1 MMTKRGTRPFR
12 WLSAHPLAMPLLLAA
27 CSGAGAGGG
36 SAAEPGPE
44 SGDVLAP
51 TLPGAPNPPT
61 PQGTPQL
68 PNSPGAS
75 PGSNPV
81 SPSSGLD
88 TGAAPTGLDPG
99 SSGAPGANGSS
110 TNGGGVGP
118 SDTPPPDTSD
128 GLIRG
133 DDPTTESATR
143 AGPFDVET
151 LSDELRDGPDYG
163 TQTLHVPVGAEPP
176 FAGVVV
182 VPGFV
187 SPESSI
193 RAWGPFLASHGI
205 VTLTI
210 GTNSGGDPPEVRAR
224 ALIDGIETLKSENER
239 SGSPVEGAMALD
251 RFAVMGW
258 SMGGGGTLIAAN
270 THPELRAAVSL
281 AAWSPGVQFSDNEVP
296 TLLLAGSADPLAGG
310 QSQGF
315 FASIPEETP
324 KMLFEVAGGAHDIA
338 NNPAS
343 ADGEIGRYG
352 LSWLKV
358 FLEGDERYRQFLL
371 ETPSRQSDFQE
382 NL

>member
-1 MMTKRGTRPFR
+1 MMTKMGTRR
-12 WLSAHPLAMPLLLAA
+12 LYSLSARPLAILFLAA
-27 CSGAGAGGG
+27 CSGAGSGDGNETDPGAENGDGLAPMLPGG
-36 SAAEPGPE
+36 SSNPSPQ
-44 SGDVLAP
+44 
-51 TLPGAPNPPT
+51 GAP
-61 PQGTPQL
+61 L
-68 PNSPGAS
+68 PNTPS
-75 PGSNPV
+75 PGSNPTT
-81 SPSSGLD
+81 PSNGLD
-88 TGAAPTGLDPG
+88 TGVPPTGLDPG
-99 SSGAPGANGSS
+99 TSSPPAANGS
-110 TNGGGVGP
+110 GGGVGGSP
-118 SDTPPPDTSD
+118 DTVPPDSS

-133 DDPTTESATR
+133 DAPTTESATG

-151 LSDELRDGPDYG
+151 LSAGLRDGPDYG
-163 TQTLHVPVGAEPP
+163 TQTLHVPVDAEPP

-182 VPGFV
+182 VPGFI

-224 ALIDGIETLKSENER
+224 ALLDGIETLKAENAR

-251 RFAVMGW
+251 RFGVMGW

-270 THPELRAAVSL
+270 EHPDLRAAVGL
-281 AAWSPGVQFSDNEVP
+281 AAWSPGVRFSNNEVP
-296 TLLLAGSADPLAGG
+296 TLLLAGSADALAGG

-315 FASIPEETP
+315 FESIPEQTP
-324 KMLFEVAGGAHDIA
+324 KMLFEVAGGPHDIA
-338 NNPAS
+338 NDPAS
-343 ADGEIGRYG
+343 AGGEIGRYG

-371 ETPSRQSDFQE
+371 ETPSRESDFRD

>member
-1 MMTKRGTRPFR
+1 MM
-12 WLSAHPLAMPLLLAA
+12 LLA
-27 CSGAGAGGG
+27 CSGAGEGGG
-36 SAAEPGPE
+36 DDEASADD
-44 SGDVLAP
+44 GDAP
-51 TLPGAPNPPT
+51 TLPGAPSTTDPSNT
-61 PQGTPQL
+61 PGSPNAPGL
-68 PNSPGAS
+68 PNSPS
-75 PGSNPV
+75 TPGNGE
-81 SPSSGLD
+81 SPSTPGGFD
-88 TGAAPTGLDPG
+88 TGEPPTGLDPG
-99 SSGAPGANGSS
+99 SSGSGSNGSGS
-110 TNGGGVGP
+110 NGSGSSGSNGDGSGTP
-118 SDTPPPDTSD
+118 SDPPPPASGG

-133 DDPTTESATR
+133 DAPTTESATS
-143 AGPFDVET
+143 AGPFDVDT
-151 LSDELRDGPDYG
+151 LTAGLRDGPAYG

-210 GTNSGGDPPEVRAR
+210 GTNSGGDPPDVRAR
-224 ALIDGIETLKSENER
+224 ALLDGIETLKAENER
-239 SGSPVEGAMALD
+239 AGGPVEGQMALD

-270 THPELRAAVSL
+270 DHPELRAAVSL
-281 AAWSPGVQFSDNEVP
+281 AAWSPGVRFADNAVP
-296 TLLLAGSADPLAGG
+296 TLLLAGSADTLAGG

-315 FASIPEETP
+315 FESIPGETP
-324 KMLFEVAGGAHDIA
+324 KMLFEVAGGSHSVA
-338 NNPAS
+338 NNPTS
-343 ADGEIGRYG
+343 ANGEIGRYG

-371 ETPSRQSDFQE
+371 ETPSRQSDFRD

>member
-1 MMTKRGTRPFR
+1 MMMTTRAGRFR
-12 WLSAHPLAMPLLLAA
+12 SRSALPLAISLLVA
-27 CSGAGAGGG
+27 CSGAG
-36 SAAEPGPE
+36 EE
-44 SGDVLAP
+44 GDATDPNASTDNGAFPSPSV
-51 TLPGAPNPPT
+51 PGAPNPSDPTLTPNPAGAPPASNPT
-61 PQGTPQL
+61 PGT
-68 PNSPGAS
+68 
-75 PGSNPV
+75 
-81 SPSSGLD
+81 GLD
-88 TGAAPTGLDPG
+88 TGAPPTGLDPG
-99 SSGAPGANGSS
+99 STPPTGSNGSGS
-110 TNGGGVGP
+110 GDDPGG
-118 SDTPPPDTSD
+118 SDETPPPATGD

-133 DDPTTESATR
+133 ADPTSESATQ

-151 LSDELRDGPDYG
+151 LGNGLRNGPEYG

-224 ALIDGIETLKSENER
+224 ALLDGIETLKAENER
-239 SGSPVEGAMALD
+239 AGSPVEGDMALD

-270 THPELRAAVSL
+270 EHPELRAAVGL
-281 AAWSPGVQFSDNEVP
+281 AAWSPGASFADNEVP
-296 TLLLAGSADPLAGG
+296 TLLLAGSSDTLAGG

-315 FASIPEETP
+315 FTSIPEATP
-324 KMLFEVAGGAHDIA
+324 KMLFEVAGGSHSVA
-338 NNPAS
+338 NDPSS
-343 ADGEIGRYG
+343 ANGEIGRYG

-371 ETPSRQSDFQE
+371 ETPSRQSDFRD